1 MSFSLSL
8 RLLCCPLPSPRGFS
22 LRHVLLFPISLWSG
36 LFCFYLVPSLWLPCG
51 SSLVL
56 WSGFVYMQMQTV
68 WVVCVCWSVCVWER
82 SRKGGKQRDKES
94 IHVLY
99 VDFGVLPRLA
109 LVSPTC
115 VIYHAPFCLGFGSRS
130 SGDFFFF
137 LPPQCRTLCAV
148 SFTQLPRITLLQG
161 SPTHTA
167 HCCTRHLVPRCF
179 NLFVSVGLWLTCF
192 INKFSQCFRF
202 APLMSGLLLFVYFGI
217 RKTFCHAYFCFHA
230 QVFILDAHIHTHSK
244 IYFVNVMYYFEGNL
258 SDDF

>member
-1 MSFSLSL
+1 M
-8 RLLCCPLPSPRGFS
+8 REIKKRGKTE
-22 LRHVLLFPISLWSG
+22 RQREHT
-36 LFCFYLVPSLWLPCG
+36 CA
-51 SSLVL
+51 
-56 WSGFVYMQMQTV
+56 
-68 WVVCVCWSVCVWER
+68 VCWFWRFTSTC
-82 SRKGGKQRDKES
+82 SRVTYMCHLS
-94 IHVLY
+94 CTFL
-99 VDFGVLPRLA
+99 FGFWVP
-109 LVSPTC
+109 
-115 VIYHAPFCLGFGSRS
+115 VIWW
-130 SGDFFFF
+130 FFFSS
-137 LPPQCRTLCAV
+137 PQCRTLCAV